1 MIPSDAE
8 KITGLLR
15 TEARRAG
22 GYRIDERAHSTGAPL
37 SGFHHWADGRACL
50 GAFLVRPAQG
60 EALWLLV
67 IDWKSVRNYY
77 IVLFPESRS
86 GPIAEV
92 HEVEGEG
99 AELTL
104 NWTYSPTKRD
114 GKNEAR
120 RQYFVD
126 SFHST
131 EVVIS
136 VPSSDRDTEAF
147 LDELFSLAESRLKAD
162 ELAPERPPTR
172 ETFPEGRL
180 KEKLHLA
187 RERNADLVR
196 KAKERAIAQH
206 GALTCTCCNFDF
218 AKRYGVLGAGFIEA
232 HHTVPVSE
240 LHPDGEE
247 TRLEDI
253 ALVCSNCHRMLHR
266 RRPWLELDELAQ
278 LLDDA

>member
-1 MIPSDAE
+1 M
-8 KITGLLR
+8 LR
-15 TEARRAG
+15 TETLRAG
-22 GYRIDERAHSTGAPL
+22 AYRIDERPHDIGAPL

-50 GAFLVRPAQG
+50 GAFLVKPVEG
-60 EALWLLV
+60 EALWALV
-67 IDWKSVRNYY
+67 IDWKSVQNYY

-86 GPIAEV
+86 GPIAEL
-92 HEVEGEG
+92 HETRGKG

-104 NWTYSPTKRD
+104 HWTYSPTKRD
-114 GKNEAR
+114 GRNDAR
-120 RQYFVD
+120 RQYFAD

-136 VPSSDRDTEAF
+136 VPGSDRDTADF
-147 LDELFSLAESRLKAD
+147 LTELFSLAASRLKAD
-162 ELAPERPPTR
+162 ALALERPPTR

-206 GALTCTCCNFDF
+206 GTLACACCAFDF
-218 AKRYGVLGAGFIEA
+218 AKRYGKLGAGFIEA

-240 LHPDGEE
+240 LHPDGGE
-247 TRLEDI
+247 TRHEDI
-253 ALVCSNCHRMLHR
+253 ALVCANCHRMLHR
-266 RRPWLELDELAQ
+266 RRPWLELNELTK